1 MDISDKYKKGEAE
14 VMFQVRDLKY
24 SDVVETTLGLG

>member
-1 MDISDKYKKGEAE
+1 MDISDKYKKGE

-24 SDVVETTLGLG
+24 SDVVETSLGLG